1 MKGRIVEKQYRRVT
15 DLDEKIKN
23 VSLPYF
29 QWKVLFLVLEET
41 NIEELVK
48 ALSSDDKSV
57 KEALDSLEQNGILES
72 VSADTDIPEDI
83 VEDIKEESE
92 PVEKEE
98 EEEEQEEVAAEI
110 VSETEEDIKESIS
123 DEAEAPIAELLDDVT
138 DEEPLAEDS
147 EQLSEELIEEADEE
161 IKIEDIEEDTEE
173 VNLETLEDAL
183 EEVEEDETKEDEGAA
198 EVSSFMDE
206 IGGEEKVAEEKQ
218 TTEPEEETKEEPA
231 EDKKDKPSADAKTI
245 MVIDDSIV
253 IRKMVE
259 IALEDGDYNIVTS
272 NSGKDGLK
280 LLDEENPDLVIVDMT
295 LPDMNGIDL
304 LKTVKASK
312 GIPVIM
318 LSGKDA
324 PQLVESAKNEGAD
337 DFLPKPF
344 RDDDLIEKVKSL
356 LK

>member
-1 MKGRIVEKQYRRVT
+1 MKGRTVEKQYRRVT

-41 NIEELVK
+41 NIDELVK

-57 KEALDSLEQNGILES
+57 QEALDSLEKNGILES

-83 VEDIKEESE
+83 VEDKKEEVKLVEEETEESE
-92 PVEKEE
+92 KEE
-98 EEEEQEEVAAEI
+98 EEVAAEI
-110 VSETEEDIKESIS
+110 VSETEEEIEEKIS
-123 DEAEAPIAELLDDVT
+123 EEAEAPIAELLDDDT
-138 DEEPLAEDS
+138 DEEPLEKES
-147 EQLSEELIEEADEE
+147 EQLSEELVEEPEEE
-161 IKIEDIEEDTEE
+161 IKIEEIEEDTEE
-173 VNLETLEDAL
+173 VKLETLEEAL
-183 EEVEEDETKEDEGAA
+183 EETEEEDSKEEEDSED
-198 EVSSFMDE
+198 VSSFIDE
-206 IGGEEKVAEEKQ
+206 IGSDEKVAEEKQ
-218 TTEPEEETKEEPA
+218 VPEPKEESA
-231 EDKKDKPSADAKTI
+231 DEKKDKLSADAKTI

-344 RDDDLIEKVKSL
+344 RDDDLIEKVKNL